1 MEISVKITYRN
12 EKLQAVRKAAGMSQS
27 QLANTAG
34 VSVRI
39 LQDYERGSR
48 DLNGAKLVTI
58 LKLCNALGCS
68 LQDILSDPETIAE
81 LNTYETAQAIIKR
94 RGLK

>member
-1 MEISVKITYRN
+1 
-12 EKLQAVRKAAGMSQS
+12 MSQS

-68 LQDILSDPETIAE
+68 LQDILSDPETIAA
-81 LNTYETAQAIIKR
+81 LNAYETAQAK
-94 RGLK
+94 